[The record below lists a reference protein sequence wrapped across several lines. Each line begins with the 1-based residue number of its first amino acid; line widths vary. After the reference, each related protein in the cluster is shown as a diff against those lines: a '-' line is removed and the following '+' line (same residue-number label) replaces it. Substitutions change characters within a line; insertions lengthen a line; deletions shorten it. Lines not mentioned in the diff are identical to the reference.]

1 MSPLAGCR
9 SDALGSSRG
18 PFPVRMAETSGAT
31 SRRVETSARAY
42 PTWSAYPSASQ
53 AAGRPGTVDRT
64 ATWASSCV
72 STTSRPLGVSRPNAV
87 GSSTTRS
94 PVAVPADPVGPSVVA
109 ATGAAPD
116 PAGRPSSASASG
128 AVDGSQHQD
137 PRRGARPLLAQRG
150 HGAVDHGRVL
160 GEPCGRHGAGHDRVL
175 AAAHPQRRHRH
186 PRGGRP
192 GPDRSLRLDLPAGAG
207 THQVVLQPGDPVAA
221 VEVVDPVAHVDLR
234 RGPQRARRARA
245 RLHRGHRGALRRGR
259 RVRARLGRDDVDDRL
274 TDLEPGDPQGPGR
287 GVRVELPAPRGGRA
301 VGDRGGIRRL
311 VPSRRP
317 RRHDGAARRRSQR

>member
-116 PAGRPSSASASG
+116 PAGRPRSASASDVVAG
-128 AVDGSQHQD
+128 ASTRTRAGVPVHCSRSGGTARSTTAACSASRAVGTVPATTACS
-137 PRRGARPLLAQRG
+137 PRRTRSVGIAT
-150 HGAVDHGRVL
+150 HGAV
-160 GEPCGRHGAGHDRVL
+160 A
-175 AAAHPQRRHRH
+175 
-186 PRGGRP
+186 
-192 GPDRSLRLDLPAGAG
+192 
-207 THQVVLQPGDPVAA
+207 
-221 VEVVDPVAHVDLR
+221 
-234 RGPQRARRARA
+234 
-245 RLHRGHRGALRRGR
+245 
-259 RVRARLGRDDVDDRL
+259 
-274 TDLEPGDPQGPGR
+274 
-287 GVRVELPAPRGGRA
+287 PAPTGRSA
-301 VGDRGGIRRL
+301 STCQPAPERTRSYS
-311 VPSRRP
+311 SRATRSP
-317 RRHDGAARRRSQR
+317 RSRSSTR

>member
-18 PFPVRMAETSGAT
+18 PFPVRMAETSGVT

-87 GSSTTRS
+87 GSSTMRS

-109 ATGAAPD
+109 ATGAVPD
-116 PAGRPSSASASG
+116 PAGRPRSASASDVVAG
-128 AVDGSQHQD
+128 AST
-137 PRRGARPLLAQRG
+137 RTR
-150 HGAVDHGRVL
+150 
-160 GEPCGRHGAGHDRVL
+160 
-175 AAAHPQRRHRH
+175 AAAPPQRRHRH
-186 PRGGRP
+186 PRGSRP

-221 VEVVDPVAHVDLR
+221 VEVVDPVAYVDLR

-245 RLHRGHRGALRRGR
+245 RLHGGHRSALRRGR
-259 RVRARLGRDDVDDRL
+259 RVRARLGRDDVDD
-274 TDLEPGDPQGPGR
+274 
-287 GVRVELPAPRGGRA
+287 
-301 VGDRGGIRRL
+301 
-311 VPSRRP
+311 
-317 RRHDGAARRRSQR
+317 